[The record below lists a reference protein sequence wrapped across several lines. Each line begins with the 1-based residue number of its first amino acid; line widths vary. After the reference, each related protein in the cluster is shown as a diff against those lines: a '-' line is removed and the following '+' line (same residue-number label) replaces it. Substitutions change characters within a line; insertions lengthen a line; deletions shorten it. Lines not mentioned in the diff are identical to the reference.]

1 MIGAEK
7 ELQCLFNLTTR
18 KESSMTTE
26 EIKAKIRKS
35 RIYQYEIAAQLHLS
49 EFTLCKWFHRELTQ
63 EQQDRILAAIEKL
76 KAGEADA

>member
-1 MIGAEK
+1 MIGTEK

-18 KESSMTTE
+18 KESAMKTE
-26 EIKAKIRKS
+26 DIKAEIRKS
-35 RIYQYEIAAQLHLS
+35 RIYQYEIAAQLGLS
-49 EFTLCKWFHRELTQ
+49 EYTLCKWFHKELTQ